1 MSRLLSTKDINF
13 IKTLLENDSKKIE
26 KIIIKKGSKDLR
38 IQNIVSLAKKNS
50 TKIITDK
57 TERFEAYFYPKEMK
71 DINFLETIIIKK
83 KDPLLVV
90 LDHIQDPQNLGSILR
105 SSLGASVDA
114 IIIPKDRAC
123 HLTPT
128 VRKVSKA
135 ASEIIPV
142 IVVSNLRNT
151 IKILK
156 KYSFEIYAC
165 SGEANKNY
173 FEVDFTGPK
182 VLIFGSEEKGIQKFL
197 ATEADEKIKIPID
210 SRLESLNVSN
220 ATSVI
225 LFEAKKDKE
234 FKISKKC

>member
-13 IKTLLENDSKKIE
+13 IKTLLENEPKKIE
-26 KIIIKKGSKDLR
+26 KIKIKDTSKDSR
-38 IQNIVSLAKKNS
+38 ILDIISLSKKNNVE
-50 TKIITDK
+50 II
-57 TERFEAYFYPKEMK
+57 FEGIDRIEASFYPREME
-71 DINFLETIIIKK
+71 DINFLEKNILLKQA
-83 KDPLLVV
+83 PLIVI
-90 LDHIQDPQNLGSILR
+90 LDHIQDPQNFGSILR
-105 SSLGASVDA
+105 TSLGASVDA

-151 IKILK
+151 VKMLQRNFI
-156 KYSFEIYAC
+156 EIYAC
-165 SGEANKNY
+165 TGQADLSF
-173 FEVDFTGPK
+173 FEVDFKGSK
-182 VLIFGSEEKGIQKFL
+182 ALIFGSEDKGIQKFL
-197 ATEADEKIKIPID
+197 ANEANEKIKIPID

-225 LFEAKKDKE
+225 LFEAKRQRN
-234 FKISKKC
+234 

>member
-50 TKIITDK
+50 TEIITDK

-71 DINFLETIIIKK
+71 DINFLETIIYKK

-225 LFEAKKDKE
+225 LFEAKRQR
-234 FKISKKC
+234 I

>member
-13 IKTLLENDSKKIE
+13 IKTLLENEPKKIE
-26 KIIIKKGSKDLR
+26 KIKIKNTSKDSR
-38 IQNIVSLAKKNS
+38 ILNIVSLSKKNNVE
-50 TKIITDK
+50 IIFEGI
-57 TERFEAYFYPKEMK
+57 ERIEAFFYPREME
-71 DINFLETIIIKK
+71 DINYLEKNILLKQ
-83 KDPLLVV
+83 DPLIVI

-105 SSLGASVDA
+105 TSLGASVDA

-135 ASEIIPV
+135 ASEIIPI

-151 IKILK
+151 VKMLQRNFI
-156 KYSFEIYAC
+156 EIYAC
-165 SGEANKNY
+165 TGQADLNF
-173 FEVDFTGPK
+173 FEVDFKGSK
-182 VLIFGSEEKGIQKFL
+182 ALIFGSEDKGIQKFL
-197 ATEADEKIKIPID
+197 ANEADEKIKIPID

-225 LFEAKKDKE
+225 LFEAKRQRN
-234 FKISKKC
+234 

>member
-71 DINFLETIIIKK
+71 DINFLETIIFKK

-114 IIIPKDRAC
+114 IIVPKDRAC

-135 ASEIIPV
+135 ASEIIPM
-142 IVVSNLRNT
+142 IVVNNLRNT

-156 KYSFEIYAC
+156 KYSFKIYAC

-225 LFEAKKDKE
+225 LFEAKRQR
-234 FKISKKC
+234 I

>member
-57 TERFEAYFYPKEMK
+57 TEMLEAYFYPKEMK

-90 LDHIQDPQNLGSILR
+90 LDHLQDPQNLGSILR

-114 IIIPKDRAC
+114 IIVPKDRAC

-165 SGEANKNY
+165 SG
-173 FEVDFTGPK
+173 
-182 VLIFGSEEKGIQKFL
+182 
-197 ATEADEKIKIPID
+197 
-210 SRLESLNVSN
+210 
-220 ATSVI
+220 
-225 LFEAKKDKE
+225 
-234 FKISKKC
+234 

>member
-38 IQNIVSLAKKNS
+38 IQNIVSLAKKNN

-57 TERFEAYFYPKEMK
+57 TERFEAYFYPEEMK
-71 DINFLETIIIKK
+71 DINFLVTIIIKK

-225 LFEAKKDKE
+225 LFEAKRQR
-234 FKISKKC
+234 I

>member
-123 HLTPT
+123 HLTTT

-165 SGEANKNY
+165 SGDANKNY

-225 LFEAKKDKE
+225 LFEAKRQR
-234 FKISKKC
+234 I

>member
-57 TERFEAYFYPKEMK
+57 TERLEAYFYPKEMK

-142 IVVSNLRNT
+142 IVVNNLRNT

-225 LFEAKKDKE
+225 LFEAKRQR
-234 FKISKKC
+234 I

>member
-13 IKTLLENDSKKIE
+13 IKTLLENEPKKIE
-26 KIIIKKGSKDLR
+26 KIKIKDTSKDSR
-38 IQNIVSLAKKNS
+38 ILDIISLSKKNNVE
-50 TKIITDK
+50 IIFEGI
-57 TERFEAYFYPKEMK
+57 ERIEAFFYPREME
-71 DINFLETIIIKK
+71 DINYLENNILLKQS
-83 KDPLLVV
+83 PLIVI

-105 SSLGASVDA
+105 TSLGASVDA

-151 IKILK
+151 VKMLQRNFI
-156 KYSFEIYAC
+156 EIYAC
-165 SGEANKNY
+165 TGQAELSF
-173 FEVDFTGPK
+173 FEVDFKGSK
-182 VLIFGSEEKGIQKFL
+182 ALIFGSEDKGIQKFL
-197 ATEADEKIKIPID
+197 ASEANEKIKIPID

-225 LFEAKKDKE
+225 LFEAKRQRN
-234 FKISKKC
+234 

>member
-1 MSRLLSTKDINF
+1 MLNMSRLLSTKDINF

-225 LFEAKKDKE
+225 LFEAKRQR
-234 FKISKKC
+234 I

>member
-50 TKIITDK
+50 TEIITDK

-114 IIIPKDRAC
+114 IIVPKDRAC

-225 LFEAKKDKE
+225 LFEAKRQR
-234 FKISKKC
+234 I

>member
-225 LFEAKKDKE
+225 LFEAKKTKNL
-234 FKISKKC
+234 K

>member
-13 IKTLLENDSKKIE
+13 IKTLLENEPKKIE
-26 KIIIKKGSKDLR
+26 KIKIKDTSKDSR
-38 IQNIVSLAKKNS
+38 ILNIVSLSKKNNVE
-50 TKIITDK
+50 IIFEGI
-57 TERFEAYFYPKEMK
+57 ERIEAFFYPREME
-71 DINFLETIIIKK
+71 DINYLEKNILLKQ
-83 KDPLLVV
+83 DPLIVI

-105 SSLGASVDA
+105 TSLGASVDA

-135 ASEIIPV
+135 ASEIIPI

-151 IKILK
+151 VKMLQRNFI
-156 KYSFEIYAC
+156 EIYAC
-165 SGEANKNY
+165 TGQADLSY
-173 FEVDFTGPK
+173 FEVDFKGSK
-182 VLIFGSEEKGIQKFL
+182 ALIFGSEDKGIQKFL
-197 ATEADEKIKIPID
+197 ANEADEKIKIPID

-225 LFEAKKDKE
+225 LFEAKRQRN
-234 FKISKKC
+234 

>member
-13 IKTLLENDSKKIE
+13 IKTLLENDSKKIK

-50 TKIITDK
+50 TEIIADK
-57 TERFEAYFYPKEMK
+57 TERFEAYFYPEEMK

-225 LFEAKKDKE
+225 LFEAKRQR
-234 FKISKKC
+234 I

>member
-1 MSRLLSTKDINF
+1 MSRLLNTKDINF
-13 IKTLLENDSKKIE
+13 IKTLLENEPKKVEKIKIKDTSKDSRILDIISLSKKNKVEIIFEGIE
-26 KIIIKKGSKDLR
+26 R
-38 IQNIVSLAKKNS
+38 I
-50 TKIITDK
+50 
-57 TERFEAYFYPKEMK
+57 EAFFYPREME
-71 DINFLETIIIKK
+71 DINYLENNILLKQS
-83 KDPLLVV
+83 PLIVI

-105 SSLGASVDA
+105 TSLGASVDA

-151 IKILK
+151 VKMLQRNFI
-156 KYSFEIYAC
+156 EIYAC
-165 SGEANKNY
+165 TGQADLSF
-173 FEVDFTGPK
+173 FEVDFKGSK
-182 VLIFGSEEKGIQKFL
+182 ALIFGSEDKGIQKFL
-197 ATEADEKIKIPID
+197 ANEANEKIKIPID

-225 LFEAKKDKE
+225 LFEAKRQRN
-234 FKISKKC
+234 

>member
-71 DINFLETIIIKK
+71 DINFLETIIFKK

-197 ATEADEKIKIPID
+197 ASEADEKIKIPID

-225 LFEAKKDKE
+225 LFEAKRQR
-234 FKISKKC
+234 I

>member
-13 IKTLLENDSKKIE
+13 IKTLLENDSKKIK
-26 KIIIKKGSKDLR
+26 KIIIKKGTKDLR

-50 TKIITDK
+50 TEIIADK
-57 TERFEAYFYPKEMK
+57 TERFEAYFYPEEMK
-71 DINFLETIIIKK
+71 DINFLETIIKK

-173 FEVDFTGPK
+173 FEVGFTGPK

-225 LFEAKKDKE
+225 LFEAKRQR
-234 FKISKKC
+234 I

>member
-13 IKTLLENDSKKIE
+13 IKTLLENEPKKIE
-26 KIIIKKGSKDLR
+26 KIKIKDTSKDSR
-38 IQNIVSLAKKNS
+38 ILEIISLSKKNNVE
-50 TKIITDK
+50 IIFEGI
-57 TERFEAYFYPKEMK
+57 ERIEAFFYPREME
-71 DINFLETIIIKK
+71 DINFLEKNILLKQA
-83 KDPLLVV
+83 PLIVI
-90 LDHIQDPQNLGSILR
+90 LDHIQDPQNFGSILR
-105 SSLGASVDA
+105 TSLGASVDA

-151 IKILK
+151 VKMLQRNFI
-156 KYSFEIYAC
+156 EIYAC
-165 SGEANKNY
+165 TGQADLSF
-173 FEVDFTGPK
+173 FEVDFKGSK
-182 VLIFGSEEKGIQKFL
+182 ALIFGSEDKGIQKFL
-197 ATEADEKIKIPID
+197 ANEANEKIKIPID

-225 LFEAKKDKE
+225 LFEAKRQRN
-234 FKISKKC
+234 

>member
-13 IKTLLENDSKKIE
+13 IKTLLENDSKKIK
-26 KIIIKKGSKDLR
+26 KIIIKKGSKDLK

-50 TKIITDK
+50 IEIITDK
-57 TERFEAYFYPKEMK
+57 TERFEAYFYPEEMK
-71 DINFLETIIIKK
+71 DVNFLETIIIKK

-135 ASEIIPV
+135 ASEIIPM
-142 IVVSNLRNT
+142 IVVNNLRNT

-225 LFEAKKDKE
+225 LFEAKRQR
-234 FKISKKC
+234 I

>member
-13 IKTLLENDSKKIE
+13 IKTLLENEPKKIE
-26 KIIIKKGSKDLR
+26 KIKIKDTSKDSR
-38 IQNIVSLAKKNS
+38 ILNIVSLSKKNNVE
-50 TKIITDK
+50 II
-57 TERFEAYFYPKEMK
+57 FEGIDRIEAFFYPREME
-71 DINFLETIIIKK
+71 DINYLERNILLKQ
-83 KDPLLVV
+83 DPLIVI

-105 SSLGASVDA
+105 TSLGASVDA

-135 ASEIIPV
+135 ASEIIPI

-151 IKILK
+151 VKMLQRNFI
-156 KYSFEIYAC
+156 EIYAC
-165 SGEANKNY
+165 TGQADLSY
-173 FEVDFTGPK
+173 SEVDFKGSK
-182 VLIFGSEEKGIQKFL
+182 ALIFGSEEKGIQKFL
-197 ATEADEKIKIPID
+197 ANEADEKIKIPID

-225 LFEAKKDKE
+225 LFEAKRQRN
-234 FKISKKC
+234 

>member
-13 IKTLLENDSKKIE
+13 IKTLLENEPKKIE
-26 KIIIKKGSKDLR
+26 KIKIKDTSKDSR
-38 IQNIVSLAKKNS
+38 ITNIISLSKKNNVE
-50 TKIITDK
+50 IIFEGI
-57 TERFEAYFYPKEMK
+57 ERIEAFFYPREME
-71 DINFLETIIIKK
+71 DINYLENNILLKQS
-83 KDPLLVV
+83 PLIVI

-105 SSLGASVDA
+105 TSLGASVDA

-151 IKILK
+151 VKMLQRNFI
-156 KYSFEIYAC
+156 EIYAC
-165 SGEANKNY
+165 TGQADLSF
-173 FEVDFTGPK
+173 FEVDFKGSK
-182 VLIFGSEEKGIQKFL
+182 ALIFGSEDKGIQKFL
-197 ATEADEKIKIPID
+197 ANEANEKIKIPID

-225 LFEAKKDKE
+225 LFEAKRQRN
-234 FKISKKC
+234 

>member
-13 IKTLLENDSKKIE
+13 IKTLLENEPKKIE
-26 KIIIKKGSKDLR
+26 KIKIKDTSKDSR
-38 IQNIVSLAKKNS
+38 ITNIISLSKKNNVE
-50 TKIITDK
+50 II
-57 TERFEAYFYPKEMK
+57 FEGIDRIEASFYPREME
-71 DINFLETIIIKK
+71 DINYLENNILLKQS
-83 KDPLLVV
+83 PLIVI

-105 SSLGASVDA
+105 TSLGASVDA

-151 IKILK
+151 VKMLQRNFI
-156 KYSFEIYAC
+156 EIYAC
-165 SGEANKNY
+165 TGQAELSF
-173 FEVDFTGPK
+173 FEVDFKGSK
-182 VLIFGSEEKGIQKFL
+182 ALIFGSEDKGIQKFL
-197 ATEADEKIKIPID
+197 ANEANEKIKIPID

-225 LFEAKKDKE
+225 LFEAKRQRN
-234 FKISKKC
+234 

>member
-1 MSRLLSTKDINF
+1 MLNMSRLLSTKDINF

-38 IQNIVSLAKKNS
+38 IQNIVSLAKKNT

-71 DINFLETIIIKK
+71 DINFLETIIFKK

-225 LFEAKKDKE
+225 LFEAKRQR
-234 FKISKKC
+234 I

>member
-1 MSRLLSTKDINF
+1 MSRLLGTKDINF
-13 IKTLLENDSKKIE
+13 IKTLLENEPKKIE
-26 KIIIKKGSKDLR
+26 KIKIKDTSKDSR
-38 IQNIVSLAKKNS
+38 ISDIISLSKKNNVE
-50 TKIITDK
+50 IIFEGI
-57 TERFEAYFYPKEMK
+57 ERIEAFFYPSEME
-71 DINFLETIIIKK
+71 DINYLENNILLKQS
-83 KDPLLVV
+83 PLIVI

-105 SSLGASVDA
+105 TSLGASVDA

-151 IKILK
+151 VKMLQRNFI
-156 KYSFEIYAC
+156 EIYAC
-165 SGEANKNY
+165 TGQADLSY
-173 FEVDFTGPK
+173 FEVDFKGSK
-182 VLIFGSEEKGIQKFL
+182 ALIFGSEDKGIQKFL
-197 ATEADEKIKIPID
+197 ANEADEKIKIPID

-225 LFEAKKDKE
+225 LFEAKRQRN
-234 FKISKKC
+234 

>member
-13 IKTLLENDSKKIE
+13 IKTLLENKPKKIE
-26 KIIIKKGSKDLR
+26 KIKIKNTSKDSR
-38 IQNIVSLAKKNS
+38 ILDIISLSKKNNVE
-50 TKIITDK
+50 IIFEGI
-57 TERFEAYFYPKEMK
+57 ERIEAFFYPREME
-71 DINFLETIIIKK
+71 DINYLENNILLKQS
-83 KDPLLVV
+83 PLIVI

-105 SSLGASVDA
+105 TSLGASVDA

-151 IKILK
+151 VKMLQRNFI
-156 KYSFEIYAC
+156 EIYAC
-165 SGEANKNY
+165 TGQADLSF
-173 FEVDFTGPK
+173 FEVDFKGSK
-182 VLIFGSEEKGIQKFL
+182 ALIFGSEDKGIQKFL
-197 ATEADEKIKIPID
+197 ANEANEKIKIPID

-225 LFEAKKDKE
+225 LFEAKRQRN
-234 FKISKKC
+234 

>member
-1 MSRLLSTKDINF
+1 MSRLLNTKDINF

-50 TKIITDK
+50 TEIITDK
-57 TERFEAYFYPKEMK
+57 TERFEAYFYPEEMK

-225 LFEAKKDKE
+225 LFEAKRQRT
-234 FKISKKC
+234 

>member
-13 IKTLLENDSKKIE
+13 IKTLLENEPKKIE
-26 KIIIKKGSKDLR
+26 KIKIKDTSKDSR
-38 IQNIVSLAKKNS
+38 ILNIVSLSEKN
-50 TKIITDK
+50 KVEIIFDGI
-57 TERFEAYFYPKEMK
+57 ERIEAFFYPREIE
-71 DINFLETIIIKK
+71 DINFLEKNILLKQA
-83 KDPLLVV
+83 PLLVI
-90 LDHIQDPQNLGSILR
+90 LDHIQDPQNFGSILR
-105 SSLGASVDA
+105 TSLGASVDA

-151 IKILK
+151 VKMLQRNFI
-156 KYSFEIYAC
+156 EIYAC
-165 SGEANKNY
+165 TGQADLSF
-173 FEVDFTGPK
+173 FEVDFKGSK
-182 VLIFGSEEKGIQKFL
+182 ALIFGSEDKGIQKFL
-197 ATEADEKIKIPID
+197 ANEANEKIKIPID

-225 LFEAKKDKE
+225 LFEAKRQRN
-234 FKISKKC
+234 

>member
-225 LFEAKKDKE
+225 LFEAKRQRT
-234 FKISKKC
+234 

>member
-1 MSRLLSTKDINF
+1 MSRLLGTKDINF
-13 IKTLLENDSKKIE
+13 IKTLLENEPKKIE
-26 KIIIKKGSKDLR
+26 KIKIKDTSKDSR
-38 IQNIVSLAKKNS
+38 ITNIISLSKKNNVE
-50 TKIITDK
+50 IIFEGI
-57 TERFEAYFYPKEMK
+57 ERIEAFFYPREME
-71 DINFLETIIIKK
+71 DINYLENNILLKQS
-83 KDPLLVV
+83 PLIVI

-105 SSLGASVDA
+105 TSLGASVDA

-151 IKILK
+151 VKMLQRNFI
-156 KYSFEIYAC
+156 EIYAC
-165 SGEANKNY
+165 TGQADLSF
-173 FEVDFTGPK
+173 FEVDFKGSK
-182 VLIFGSEEKGIQKFL
+182 ALIFGSEDKGIQKFL
-197 ATEADEKIKIPID
+197 ANEANEKIKIPID

-225 LFEAKKDKE
+225 LFEAKRQRN
-234 FKISKKC
+234 

>member
-13 IKTLLENDSKKIE
+13 IKTLLENEPKKIE
-26 KIIIKKGSKDLR
+26 KIKIKDTSKDSR
-38 IQNIVSLAKKNS
+38 ILNIVSLSKKNNVE
-50 TKIITDK
+50 IIFEGI
-57 TERFEAYFYPKEMK
+57 ERIEAFFYPREME
-71 DINFLETIIIKK
+71 DINYLERNILLKQ
-83 KDPLLVV
+83 DPLIVI

-105 SSLGASVDA
+105 TSLGASVDA

-135 ASEIIPV
+135 ASEIIPI

-151 IKILK
+151 VKMLQRNFI
-156 KYSFEIYAC
+156 EIYAC
-165 SGEANKNY
+165 TGQADLSY
-173 FEVDFTGPK
+173 SEVDFKGSK
-182 VLIFGSEEKGIQKFL
+182 ALIFGSEDKGIQKFL
-197 ATEADEKIKIPID
+197 ANEADEKIKIPID

-225 LFEAKKDKE
+225 LFEAKRQRN
-234 FKISKKC
+234 

>member
-1 MSRLLSTKDINF
+1 MLNMSRLLSTKDINF

-71 DINFLETIIIKK
+71 DINFLETIIFKK

-123 HLTPT
+123 HLTPA

-225 LFEAKKDKE
+225 LFEAKRQR
-234 FKISKKC
+234 I

>member
-50 TKIITDK
+50 TEIITDK

-71 DINFLETIIIKK
+71 DINFLETIIIKN

-135 ASEIIPV
+135 ASEIIPM
-142 IVVSNLRNT
+142 IVVNNLRNT

-225 LFEAKKDKE
+225 LFEAKRQR
-234 FKISKKC
+234 I

>member
-13 IKTLLENDSKKIE
+13 IKTLLENEPKKIE
-26 KIIIKKGSKDLR
+26 KIKIKDTSKDSR
-38 IQNIVSLAKKNS
+38 ILNIVSLSKKNNVE
-50 TKIITDK
+50 II
-57 TERFEAYFYPKEMK
+57 FEGIDRIEASFYPREME
-71 DINFLETIIIKK
+71 DINFLEKNILLKQA
-83 KDPLLVV
+83 PLIVI
-90 LDHIQDPQNLGSILR
+90 LDHIQDPQNFGSILR
-105 SSLGASVDA
+105 TSLGASVDA

-151 IKILK
+151 VKMLQRNFI
-156 KYSFEIYAC
+156 EIYAC
-165 SGEANKNY
+165 TGQADLSF
-173 FEVDFTGPK
+173 FEVDFKGSK
-182 VLIFGSEEKGIQKFL
+182 ALMFGSEDKGIQKFL
-197 ATEADEKIKIPID
+197 ANEANEKIKIPID

-225 LFEAKKDKE
+225 LFEAKRQRN
-234 FKISKKC
+234 

>member
-13 IKTLLENDSKKIE
+13 IKTLLENEPKKIE
-26 KIIIKKGSKDLR
+26 KIKIKDTSKDSR
-38 IQNIVSLAKKNS
+38 ILNIVSLSEKN
-50 TKIITDK
+50 KVEIIFDGI
-57 TERFEAYFYPKEMK
+57 ERIEAFFYPREIE
-71 DINFLETIIIKK
+71 DINFLEKNILLKQA
-83 KDPLLVV
+83 PLIVI
-90 LDHIQDPQNLGSILR
+90 LDHIQDPQNFGSILR
-105 SSLGASVDA
+105 TSLGASVDA

-151 IKILK
+151 VKMLQRNFI
-156 KYSFEIYAC
+156 EIYAC
-165 SGEANKNY
+165 TGQADLSF
-173 FEVDFTGPK
+173 FEVDFKGSK
-182 VLIFGSEEKGIQKFL
+182 ALIFGSEDKGIQKFL
-197 ATEADEKIKIPID
+197 ANEANEKIKIPID

-225 LFEAKKDKE
+225 LFEAKRQRN
-234 FKISKKC
+234 